1 MRKIETRILLRE
13 ECNGYGAGMKGM
25 IRGHTIPEAGNNG
38 AYNNGSFGIG
48 VECQK
53 MYNEL
58 PDVLEIN
65 RNSEL

>member
-1 MRKIETRILLRE
+1 MRKIGTRILLRE
-13 ECNGYGAGMKGM
+13 ECCGYGAGMKGM
-25 IRGHTIPEAGNNG
+25 IPGHTIPEAGNNG
-38 AYNNGSFGIG
+38 VYNNGTFEID

>member
-1 MRKIETRILLRE
+1 VRKIETRILLRE

>member
-1 MRKIETRILLRE
+1 
-13 ECNGYGAGMKGM
+13 M
-25 IRGHTIPEAGNNG
+25 IRGHTILEAGNNG
-38 AYNNGSFGIG
+38 VYNNGTFEID